1 MKNLFLG
8 TIFLISLTLG
18 SICLPFNT
26 QAQGDGCSNCRYT
39 SSIFDSISVET
50 VQYGKGENV
59 DGQMQDLKMD
69 IYQPPSD
76 TASNRPVFLFAFGGG
91 FVQGSKEDDYVV
103 RVCRKV
109 AETGYVAAAIDYRTG
124 IDFASGLSGP
134 VEEFMRVFFRPMQ
147 DMRGAI
153 QYLKAHAD
161 SMGNSYRIDTNNII
175 IGGGSAG
182 AITALN
188 VAYADSAEFAEI
200 GDMSA
205 IDNLGSYRSTT
216 GFYQGYD
223 WRDVAGVFN
232 VAGAMVEADWLEADD
247 PPLVSAHGDE
257 DNTVP
262 YKGGVLDLGF
272 GKIGLEGSYL
282 IDSVANARD
291 VCSYLYTLEGV
302 GHPSGSTASLFI
314 NEFVNRAIPRMQ
326 AIVEDQTFCCDLGVN
341 ITPPSNDTVEQGD
354 TVNLTASTVNDSGT
368 ADLHWCSTPCDFYSD
383 SASITVQPTPPN
395 FYLALADEGNCQAS
409 NFVAMFEPS
418 TDTTTDDTTGILTQQ
433 SERAISI
440 YPNPASDHL
449 RVTRQSRGNDLQI
462 KLLDVMGRTFK
473 DFQME
478 KGKSYKQLDVGDV
491 PRGIYFLQMRNQQS
505 IKTTRKV
512 VIR

>member
-1 MKNLFLG
+1 MNTRSFRLFLLS
-8 TIFLISLTLG
+8 ISLFLIVFYP
-18 SICLPFNT
+18 PFPT
-26 QAQGDGCSNCRYT
+26 QAQMSDCRSCRYT
-39 SSIFDSISVET
+39 SSIFDSITVET

-69 IYQPPSD
+69 IYRPHGD
-76 TASNRPVFLFAFGGG
+76 TASHRPVFIFAFGGG

-103 RVCRKV
+103 RICRKV

-124 IDFASGLSGP
+124 IDFASGVLGP

-153 QYLKAHAD
+153 QYFKAHAD

-205 IDNLGSYRSTT
+205 IDELGSFRSTT
-216 GFYQGYD
+216 GFHKDYNWD
-223 WRDVAGVFN
+223 DVAGVFN
-232 VAGAMVEADWLEADD
+232 VAGAMVEAEWLEAGD

-282 IDSVANARD
+282 IDSVAEERN

-326 AIVEDQTFCCDLGVN
+326 AIVEDQSFCCDLGVN
-341 ITPPSNDTVEQGD
+341 ITPSANDTVEQGD
-354 TVNLTASTVNDSGT
+354 TVHLIATTVNDTGN

-383 SASITVQPTPPN
+383 SAAITVQPTPPN
-395 FYLALADEGNCQAS
+395 FYLAVADQGNCQAS
-409 NFVAMFEPS
+409 NFVTMFEQAPP
-418 TDTTTDDTTGILTQQ
+418 DTTGILPQP
-433 SERAISI
+433 SAIGISI
-440 YPNPASDHL
+440 YPNPASDQL
-449 RVTRQSRGNDLQI
+449 QVTIQNRENNLQI
-462 KLLDVMGRTFK
+462 KLLDVMGRTL
-473 DFQME
+473 
-478 KGKSYKQLDVGDV
+478 KQTALAQGQARQQLHVGNV
-491 PRGIYFLQMRNQQS
+491 PEGVYFIQITQQQT
-505 IKTTRKV
+505 IKATRKV
-512 VIR
+512 MIR